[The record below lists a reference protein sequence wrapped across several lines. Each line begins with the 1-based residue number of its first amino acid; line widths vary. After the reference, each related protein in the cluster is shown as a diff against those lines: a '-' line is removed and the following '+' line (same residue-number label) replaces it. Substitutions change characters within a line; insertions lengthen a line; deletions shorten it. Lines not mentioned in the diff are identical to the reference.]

1 MAPLPSQY
9 QPWAHLRMM
18 CMACPSAAAMDAW
31 AAGFEIDGSKPQ
43 RATMTAAAVQRMYQP
58 IPDAASPVYL

>member
-1 MAPLPSQY
+1 
-9 QPWAHLRMM
+9 MM